1 MNSIP
6 LVVNNP
12 GTFTYTEGQ
21 TYYNELLAHSILE
34 HGYLM
39 SQEGYEITWEDAD
52 IFSYTALWTKQTAS
66 LFGLVDALNGQ
77 GADTLL
83 QNYFETLARELNEL
97 TTLEYRREN
106 YELRAKMIAVGEKAL
121 ALNSAGTL
129 ELPQP
134 LQISIPEAVQVQ
146 RVYPEFPEAIWH
158 QQTAALQQQSALL
171 SQVKTLLQEKYEELP
186 EETEESGF
194 IAGIVSSLLEEG
206 GVEAFY
212 TGLKWLLSWLSGSG
226 GFLTSIM
233 AFCISAAFFY
243 FRDLAERYLLGKDTC
258 DQMLLENQH
267 IETISIYAEGSTDID
282 AEKAWEYFGL
292 REKVILRHQNDIHNM
307 LTEIMTLEKQASET
321 FGTPKDTNDMTELI
335 QAVKDLQFNG
345 LEFVYKDGS
354 KYRLDGQIPA
364 GTA

>member
-21 TYYNELLAHSILE
+21 TYYNELLAHAILE
-34 HGYLM
+34 HGYAM

-134 LQISIPEAVQVQ
+134 LEIAIPEAVQVQ
-146 RVYPEFPEAIWH
+146 RVYPAFPESLWN
-158 QQTAALQQQSALL
+158 QQTLALQEQTAFLNKVKENLNAKLEQLPQEGTSQSVIA
-171 SQVKTLLQEKYEELP
+171 E
-186 EETEESGF
+186 F
-194 IAGIVSSLLEEG
+194 ISSLLEELSIDYFF
-206 GVEAFY
+206 A
-212 TGLKWLLSWLSGSG
+212 GLKYVLRWLSGAGGGATAVMSFLLTI
-226 GFLTSIM
+226 GFLALKDLWDRYTQGVQACDALI
-233 AFCISAAFFY
+233 AENAEALAISLE
-243 FRDLAERYLLGKDTC
+243 DPEDTAP
-258 DQMLLENQH
+258 L
-267 IETISIYAEGSTDID
+267 
-282 AEKAWEYFGL
+282 WEYYRL
-292 REKVILRHQNDIHNM
+292 RETVIVRHQRDIHNL
-307 LTEIMTLEKQASET
+307 LTEIIALEQRTAESLGEPT
-321 FGTPKDTNDMTELI
+321 SDMTELI
-335 QAVKDLQFNG
+335 SAVKDLGMEGYEIEAEDFKIRKLG
-345 LEFVYKDGS
+345 RTLTTES
-354 KYRLDGQIPA
+354 W
-364 GTA
+364 